1 MSKANVALQKAVH
14 NFQRANG
21 VYRAAKETIQLAE
34 ERLKEIERNEVDPA
48 WQEMINLQTMRFN
61 EAEADR

>member
-1 MSKANVALQKAVH
+1 LQANIALQKAVH

-34 ERLKEIERNEVDPA
+34 ERLKDFETNDVDPA
-48 WQEMINLQTMRFN
+48 WQEMINLQTARFK
-61 EAEADR
+61 EAELDR